1 MAAPHPMRLRGS
13 SRCSKHMA
21 IGPCMRQRRPCREH
35 LGIHDHVDVDAAR
48 PILELGGDDDDDVVP
63 GTVHAR
69 DDGDDDWDCH
79 TPDAR
84 RPRQLGR
91 KNTGNLI
98 RRMEGGLSRRTRRP
112 YVPRVTLGSLLRCTE
127 GAQVESAILSF
138 ETVAVLEYILES
150 HEAEPLFSCSRND
163 LRCRERRCRERGFCI
178 SAARAQHKA
187 AASGVENQPRKRDLR
202 VPTLMLAL
210 NELPL
215 T

>member
-21 IGPCMRQRRPCREH
+21 IGPCLRQRRPCREH

-98 RRMEGGLSRRTRRP
+98 RRMEGRLSRRTRRP
-112 YVPRVTLGSLLRCTE
+112 YVPRVAQGSLFRCTE

-138 ETVAVLEYILES
+138 ETVAVLEYILET
-150 HEAEPLFSCSRND
+150 
-163 LRCRERRCRERGFCI
+163 RR
-178 SAARAQHKA
+178 
-187 AASGVENQPRKRDLR
+187 V
-202 VPTLMLAL
+202 
-210 NELPL
+210 
-215 T
+215 